1 MFEQTS
7 IRPPRVAP
15 PEGND
20 SAGGSRPA
28 PATAAEVPG
37 HLEGLNAAQLEAAV
51 HSSGPLLVV
60 AGAGTGKTRTLA
72 ARVAH
77 LIDAGTP
84 PDRILLLTFTRRAA
98 SEMLNR
104 VGAVTD
110 RRAAS
115 RVCGGTFHSVANRL
129 LRAAGPGAGLPSGFT
144 VLDQGDTVDLFG
156 MLRTEEGMGEQGR
169 RFPRAETVAAVW
181 SRMVNSQTPL
191 SEVVNRHF
199 PWVADHTEDLRT
211 LFAAYN
217 DRKRKLRVLDYD
229 DLLLHWRALATSPAT
244 SEQLAG
250 RFDHVLV
257 DEYQDTNP
265 IQADILEGMCRGG
278 AIPTAVGDDAQS
290 IYSFRSA
297 TVANLWTFPDRFPG
311 AHRVTLEQNYRSTS
325 TVLNLANEVL
335 TTSDRHLDKQL
346 WSDRGRGSRPT
357 LTVCHDEGD
366 QSRVVADRILDLR
379 EQGVDLRDQAVLFRT
394 GHHSD
399 ALELELNRRSIP
411 FIKYGGLKFLEASH
425 VKDIVAL
432 LRMLENPAD
441 ELAWHRVL
449 GLLDGVG
456 PATIRKVLPELG
468 LGETNQPDGTDQ
480 DPAEPHRAMIRFL
493 DGHGRWPRQAA
504 EGHELLRSGLADC
517 LADDPALNLGAQ
529 LERLREFCAAVFP
542 LRYDNTSAR
551 LADLDRLTTVAG
563 SVTDR
568 SRFLAELT
576 LEPPERTGDW
586 SGPPHLDDDWL
597 TLSTIH
603 SAKGCEWHAV
613 HLLHAA
619 DGNLPSEMA
628 LSDREGLDEEL
639 RLTYVALTRAR
650 DHLDVTFPLRYH
662 VNRYSSD
669 DRHHWAQLSRFLE
682 PVRDH
687 FEERR
692 SSEAGGDDLTLD
704 LRVTVTDE
712 IDTGL
717 TALWEG

>member
-1 MFEQTS
+1 MFEIKQDATED
-7 IRPPRVAP
+7 RAED
-15 PEGND
+15 PEQNMGED
-20 SAGGSRPA
+20 
-28 PATAAEVPG
+28 TA
-37 HLEGLNAAQLEAAV
+37 HLEGLNPAQREAVV
-51 HSSGPLLVV
+51 HSTGPLLVV

-77 LIDAGTP
+77 LIHTGTP
-84 PDRILLLTFTRRAA
+84 PERILLLTFTRRAA

-104 VGAVTD
+104 VGSVTD

-115 RVCGGTFHSVANRL
+115 RVWGGTFHAVANRL
-129 LRAAGPGAGLPSGFT
+129 LRAAGPAVGLPAGFT
-144 VLDQGDTVDLFG
+144 VLDQGDTVDLFA
-156 MLRTEEGMGEQGR
+156 MLRTEEGMGERGR

-199 PWVADHTEDLRT
+199 PWTADHTDDLRT
-211 LFAAYN
+211 LFASYN
-217 DRKRKLRVLDYD
+217 DRKRRLQVLDYD
-229 DLLLHWRALATSPAT
+229 DLLLHWRALAMNPETSA
-244 SEQLAG
+244 QLAG

-265 IQADILEGMCRGG
+265 IQADILEGMCREG

-311 AHRVTLEQNYRSTS
+311 AHQVTLEQNYRSTS
-325 TVLNLANEVL
+325 SVLNLANEVL
-335 TTSDRHLDKQL
+335 AASDRHLDKQL
-346 WSDRGRGSRPT
+346 WSDRGTGSAPT

-379 EQGVDLRDQAVLFRT
+379 EQGIDLRDQAVLFRT

-411 FIKYGGLKFLEASH
+411 FVKYGGLKFLEAGH
-425 VKDIVAL
+425 IKDILAL

-441 ELAWHRVL
+441 ALAWHRVL

-456 PATIRKVLPELG
+456 PATIRRVLPELG
-468 LGETNQPDGTDQ
+468 LGDDDG
-480 DPAEPHRAMIRFL
+480 AEPDQAMIRFL
-493 DGHGRWPRQAA
+493 EGNGRWPRQAT
-504 EGHELLRSGLADC
+504 EGHELLCSVLADC
-517 LADDPALNLGAQ
+517 LANDPALPLGAQ
-529 LERLREFCAAVFP
+529 LERLRDFCALVFP

-551 LADLDRLTTVAG
+551 LSDLDRLTTVAA
-563 SVTDR
+563 SATDR

-603 SAKGCEWHAV
+603 SAKGCEWHSV

-650 DHLDVTFPLRYH
+650 DHLDATFPLRYH
-662 VNRYSSD
+662 VNRYGSD

-682 PVRDH
+682 PVRHH
-687 FEERR
+687 FEEQR
-692 SSEAGGDDLTLD
+692 SPEAGGDELTLD

-712 IDTGL
+712 IDTNL

>member
-1 MFEQTS
+1 MFERSS
-7 IRPPRVAP
+7 IPHHHGPRPEGDDWGGGIATDWLAP
-15 PEGND
+15 PTLD
-20 SAGGSRPA
+20 
-28 PATAAEVPG
+28 
-37 HLEGLNAAQLEAAV
+37 HLEGLNPAQREAAV
-51 HSSGPLLVV
+51 HHTGPLLVV

-77 LIDAGTP
+77 LIHTGTP
-84 PDRILLLTFTRRAA
+84 PERILLLTFTRRAA

-104 VGAVTD
+104 VGSVTD

-115 RVCGGTFHSVANRL
+115 RVWGGTFHAVANRL
-129 LRAAGPGAGLPSGFT
+129 LRAAGPSVGLPAGFT
-144 VLDQGDTVDLFG
+144 VLDQGDTVDLFA
-156 MLRTEEGMGEQGR
+156 MLRTEGGMGEQGR

-199 PWVADHTEDLRT
+199 PWTADHSDDLRT

-217 DRKRKLRVLDYD
+217 DRKRRLQVLDYD
-229 DLLLHWRALATSPAT
+229 DLLLHWRALAMNPETTA
-244 SEQLAG
+244 QLAG

-265 IQADILEGMCRGG
+265 IQADILEGMCRQG

-297 TVANLWTFPDRFPG
+297 TVANLWTFPERFPG
-311 AHRVTLEQNYRSTS
+311 AHRVTLDQNYRSTS
-325 TVLNLANEVL
+325 AVLNLANEVL
-335 TTSDRHLDKQL
+335 AASNRHLDKQL
-346 WSDRGRGSRPT
+346 WSDRGTGSTPT
-357 LTVCHDEGD
+357 LSVCHDEGD

-379 EQGVDLRDQAVLFRT
+379 EQGIDLRDQAVLFRT

-411 FIKYGGLKFLEASH
+411 FVKYGGLKFLEAGH
-425 VKDIVAL
+425 VKDVLAL
-432 LRMLENPAD
+432 LRLLENPAD

-456 PATIRKVLPELG
+456 PATIRRLLPELG
-468 LGETNQPDGTDQ
+468 LGD
-480 DPAEPHRAMIRFL
+480 DPAARPDQAVTRLLAGE
-493 DGHGRWPRQAA
+493 GRWPRQAT
-504 EGHELLRSGLADC
+504 EGHHLLRSVLADC
-517 LADDPALNLGAQ
+517 LATEPALPLGAQ
-529 LERLREFCAAVFP
+529 LERLRDFCALVFP

-551 LADLDRLTTVAG
+551 LSDLDRLTVAAG
-563 SVTDR
+563 SATDR

-662 VNRYSSD
+662 VNRYGSD

-682 PVRDH
+682 PVRHH
-687 FEERR
+687 FEEQR
-692 SSEAGGDDLTLD
+692 SPEAAGDGLTLD

-712 IDTGL
+712 IDTSL